1 MIKNLAIGGGSN
13 RLLLIFALVLGL
25 LCAILVGVYLSGLSS
40 SDTTPTTTTT
50 LPVVVAIQDIPPLAV
65 VTDAMLTVKN
75 VPTDLA
81 VLGAFTKPADVVGQ
95 TAQGQITAG
104 EQVLPSKVTS
114 AVSAATLYGNN
125 APLSLLVPSGARAF
139 SIAVSQVASA
149 GGLVRAGD
157 YIDII
162 SSTSHTTNTDTAT
175 STTSVSSC
183 YVLQDVQVLV
193 VGGTLA
199 NPNSQTNAG
208 TLAGTLPDPVAT
220 VMTVAVTP
228 QNAGVLAAAQG
239 SPGSGSVGQPLWVS
253 LRPFGEH
260 GPATGNLPICG
271 A

>member
-40 SDTTPTTTTT
+40 SDTTPKTTTTV
-50 LPVVVAIQDIPPLAV
+50 PVVVALQDIPPLTV
-65 VTDAMLTVKN
+65 VNDTMLTVKN

-81 VLGAFTKPADVVGQ
+81 VLGAFTKPADAVGQ
-95 TAQGQITAG
+95 TAQVQITAG

-114 AVSAATLYGNN
+114 TLSAASLYGNN
-125 APLSLLVPSGARAF
+125 VPLSLLLPTGARAL
-139 SIAVSQVASA
+139 SIPVSQVTSA

-157 YIDII
+157 YVDII
-162 SSTSHTTNTDTAT
+162 SGTSHATNATGATNT
-175 STTSVSSC
+175 SSC

-199 NPNSQTNAG
+199 NPKSQTNAG
-208 TLAGTLPDPVAT
+208 ALAATLPDPAAS
-220 VMTVAVTP
+220 VMTFAVTP
-228 QNAGVLAAAQG
+228 QNASVLAAAQG
-239 SPGSGSVGQPLWVS
+239 GTGNGSLLVA

-260 GPATGNLPICG
+260 GPAAGSLATCG
-271 A
+271 S

>member
-40 SDTTPTTTTT
+40 SDTTPKTTTTT
-50 LPVVVAIQDIPPLAV
+50 VPAVVALQDIPPLTV

-95 TAQGQITAG
+95 TAQVQITAG

-114 AVSAATLYGNN
+114 TLSAASLYGNN
-125 APLSLLVPSGARAF
+125 VPLSLLLPTGARAF
-139 SIAVSQVASA
+139 SIAVSQVTSA
-149 GGLVRAGD
+149 GGLVRPGD
-157 YIDII
+157 YVDIL
-162 SSTSHTTNTDTAT
+162 SGGSQAT
-175 STTSVSSC
+175 SDSAATAKVNPC
-183 YVLQDVQVLV
+183 YVLQDVSVLV

-199 NPNSQTNAG
+199 NPKSQTNAG
-208 TLAGTLPDPVAT
+208 ALAATLPDPAAS
-220 VMTVAVTP
+220 VMTFAVSP
-228 QNAGVLAAAQG
+228 QNASVLAATQG
-239 SPGSGSVGQPLWVS
+239 GTGKGSLFVV

-260 GPATGNLPICG
+260 GPAAGSVPACG
-271 A
+271 S

>member
-50 LPVVVAIQDIPPLAV
+50 VPVVVALQDIPPLTV
-65 VTDAMLTVKN
+65 VTDTMLTVKT

-81 VLGAFTKPADVVGQ
+81 VLGAFTKPADAVGQ
-95 TAQGQITAG
+95 TAQVQITVG

-114 AVSAATLYGNN
+114 TLSAASLYGNN
-125 APLSLLVPSGARAF
+125 VPLSLLLPTGARAF
-139 SIAVSQVASA
+139 SIAVSQVTSA

-157 YIDII
+157 YVDII
-162 SSTSHTTNTDTAT
+162 SGTSHATNAPGAT
-175 STTSVSSC
+175 NISSC

-199 NPNSQTNAG
+199 NPKSQTNAAA
-208 TLAGTLPDPVAT
+208 LAATLPDPAAS
-220 VMTVAVTP
+220 VMTFAVTP
-228 QNAGVLAAAQG
+228 QNASVLAAAQG
-239 SPGSGSVGQPLWVS
+239 GTGNGSLLVA

-260 GPATGNLPICG
+260 GPAAGNLPACG
-271 A
+271 S

>member
-50 LPVVVAIQDIPPLAV
+50 VPVVVALVDIPPLTV
-65 VTDAMLTVKN
+65 VNDTMLTVKN

-81 VLGAFTKPADVVGQ
+81 VLGAFTKPADAVGQ
-95 TAQGQITAG
+95 TAQVQITAG

-125 APLSLLVPSGARAF
+125 APLSLLVPTGARAF
-139 SIAVSQVASA
+139 SIAISQVGSA

-157 YIDII
+157 YVDII
-162 SSTSHTTNTDTAT
+162 SSHATSAPSTTNI
-175 STTSVSSC
+175 SSC
-183 YVLQDVQVLV
+183 YVLQDVEVLV
-193 VGGTLA
+193 VGGMLA
-199 NPNSQTNAG
+199 NPKSQTNAG
-208 TLAGTLPDPVAT
+208 ALAATLPDPAAT

-239 SPGSGSVGQPLWVS
+239 SPGNGSVGQQLWVS

-260 GPATGNLPICG
+260 GPAAGNLPACG
-271 A
+271 S

>member
-1 MIKNLAIGGGSN
+1 MIKNLALGSGSN

-50 LPVVVAIQDIPPLAV
+50 VPVVVALQDIPPLTV
-65 VTDAMLTVKN
+65 VNDTMLTVKN

-95 TAQGQITAG
+95 TAQVQIAAG

-125 APLSLLVPSGARAF
+125 APLSLLVPTGVRAF
-139 SIAVSQVASA
+139 SIGVSPAASA

-157 YIDII
+157 YVDII
-162 SSTSHTTNTDTAT
+162 SS
-175 STTSVSSC
+175 SSC
-183 YVLQDVQVLV
+183 YVLQDVQVLA

-199 NPNSQTNAG
+199 NPKSQTNAG
-208 TLAGTLPDPVAT
+208 ALAATLPDTAAS
-220 VMTVAVTP
+220 VMTVAVTL
-228 QNAGVLAAAQG
+228 QNAAVLATAQG
-239 SPGSGSVGQPLWVS
+239 SPGDEAHPLWVA

-260 GPATGNLPICG
+260 GPATGNLPAC
-271 A
+271 AS

>member
-40 SDTTPTTTTT
+40 SNTTPTTTTT
-50 LPVVVAIQDIPPLAV
+50 VPVVVALQDIPPLTV
-65 VTDAMLTVKN
+65 VTDTMLTVKN

-95 TAQGQITAG
+95 TAQVQITAG

-114 AVSAATLYGNN
+114 TLSAASLYGNN
-125 APLSLLVPSGARAF
+125 VPLSLLLPTGARAF
-139 SIAVSQVASA
+139 SIVVSDATSA

-157 YIDII
+157 YVDII
-162 SSTSHTTNTDTAT
+162 SRST
-175 STTSVSSC
+175 VSNIGSC
-183 YVLQDVQVLV
+183 YLLQDVQVLV

-199 NPNSQTNAG
+199 NPKSQTNAG
-208 TLAGTLPDPVAT
+208 ALAATLPDPAAS

-228 QNAGVLAAAQG
+228 QNAAVLAAGGTAQ
-239 SPGSGSVGQPLWVS
+239 SGPDASASFWVA

-260 GPATGNLPICG
+260 GAAPGNLPTC